1 MTEIGSFENQTVM
14 KRMYLASLR
23 GRGQYFWQCYI
34 KLFFRYNQNSLVD
47 VESTTVIQ
55 NQNRKKE
62 LHIDVFYL
70 LNMFKYKK

>member
-14 KRMYLASLR
+14 KRMNLASLR
-23 GRGQYFWQCYI
+23 GRGNIFGNVI
-34 KLFFRYNQNSLVD
+34 LNFFRYNQNSLVD